1 MSEAKDGTGQAV
13 GTAPAERPG
22 GASPKE
28 FVAAFD
34 SDSRT
39 TPVRVAFVTR
49 RTSPQVKARDDQ
61 TVMTFPEALFRGLV
75 AVEVLALALVVLA
88 MAWNAPLEE
97 LADPLQTPN
106 PAKAPWYF
114 LGLQEL
120 LHYFPPVVAGVLIP
134 TLVVMALIVIPYFK
148 INIQA
153 EGLWTRNRSQRL
165 RLLAVITA
173 VFAVFL
179 IVFDVWAVLI
189 PTLLVVSLMFFS
201 ATSPASPGGLHRWL
215 AAKPLSFWIMS
226 WFLVQAAVLTL
237 IGTFFRGPGWSL
249 VMPWSGQI

>member
-1 MSEAKDGTGQAV
+1 MGETKPDD
-13 GTAPAERPG
+13 RPG
-22 GASPKE
+22 GLSHKE

-34 SDSRT
+34 SDSRK

-61 TVMTFPEALFRGLV
+61 TVMAFPEALFRGLV

-148 INIQA
+148 INNQA

-173 VFAVFL
+173 AFAVFL
-179 IVFDVWAVLI
+179 IAFDVIAVLI
-189 PTLLVVSLMFFS
+189 PTLLVVALMFFS
-201 ATSPASPGGLHRWL
+201 ATNPASPGRLHRWL
-215 AAKPLSFWIMS
+215 ARKPLSFWIMS
-226 WFLVQAAVLTL
+226 WFLVQATVLTL
-237 IGTFFRGPGWSL
+237 IGTFFRGPGWSF